1 MSERT
6 STQVIKAVQ
15 AAPEQRLY
23 IPGAGGGMVDLAFK
37 RAERAVTNY
46 DPRLILA
53 MHEQTG
59 DWVAFVQLPNSDN
72 MFPVI
77 GFGRELPHPDEI
89 RVILERHDAQRH
101 GDKLIRQIQENND
114 RIQRELRARGDEATE
129 QALEAAEFGIRKY
142 TGRKTKIF
150 IP

>member
-1 MSERT
+1 MS
-6 STQVIKAVQ
+6 SNSIIKAVQ
-15 AAPEQRLY
+15 AAPEQKLY

-37 RAERAVTNY
+37 RAERAVRNY
-46 DPRLILA
+46 DDRLILA
-53 MHEQTG
+53 MHEHTG

-114 RIQRELRARGDEATE
+114 RIQRELRAAGDEATE
-129 QALEAAEFGIRKY
+129 RAVEAAEFGIRKY
-142 TGRKTKIF
+142 TGRKTKVF

>member
-1 MSERT
+1 MS
-6 STQVIKAVQ
+6 SNDIIKSVQ
-15 AAPEQRLY
+15 AAPEMNLY

-37 RAERAVTNY
+37 RAERAVKNY
-46 DPRLILA
+46 DDNLILA
-53 MHEQTG
+53 KHEHTG
-59 DWVAFVQLPNSDN
+59 DWVAFVEIPATDN

-77 GFGRELPHPDEI
+77 GFGKELPHPDEI
-89 RVILERHDAQRH
+89 RAILERHDTRRH

-114 RIQRELRARGDEATE
+114 RIQRELRAAGDEATE
-129 QALEAAEFGIRKY
+129 RAVEAAEFGIRKY

>member
-1 MSERT
+1 MSNST
-6 STQVIKAVQ
+6 SNDIIKAV
-15 AAPEQRLY
+15 ANAPEQKLY

-37 RAERAVTNY
+37 RAERAVKNY
-46 DPRLILA
+46 DDNLILA
-53 MHEQTG
+53 QHEMTG
-59 DWVAFVQLPNSDN
+59 DWVAFVEIPATDR

-89 RVILERHDAQRH
+89 RVILERHDTRRH

-114 RIQRELRARGDEATE
+114 RIQRELRAAGDEATE
-129 QALEAAEFGIRKY
+129 QVLEAAEYGIRKY
-142 TGRKTKIF
+142 TGRKTKVF